1 MQRRLRSKLVYTS
14 KDLLLPIA
22 QSIQTKTLSAAQR
35 THPKRLRRFDAEHMT
50 SAELQDLKAR
60 VTKAIQRKRL
70 QS

>member
-1 MQRRLRSKLVYTS
+1 MQRRLRSKLVYTL

-35 THPKRLRRFDAEHMT
+35 THPRLRRFDAEHMT